1 MDLLDNLLANTLDL
15 LAGLASFAPLLL
27 LCFGVVLL
35 VIRVVN
41 FIKQV
46 RRRWKRKRP
55 VYYSVQTTPT
65 LV

>member
-15 LAGLASFAPLLL
+15 LASLALFAPLLL
-27 LCFGVVLL
+27 LCFGAVLL

-55 VYYSVQTTPT
+55 VYYSVQATST

>member
-1 MDLLDNLLANTLDL
+1 MDLLGNLLANTLDL
-15 LAGLASFAPLLL
+15 LANLALFVPLLL
-27 LCFGVVLL
+27 LTFGLALL
-35 VIRVVN
+35 VIRLIK